1 VIHRTFQLVPGI
13 GPWREKDLWA
23 QGLSDW
29 DDLRQRG
36 TEVLPAPVLD
46 TLLQAVE
53 RAEGALQRGDAP
65 ALAALLPV
73 RAHWRLW
80 PLVRERVLCLDVE
93 ADGSVDRLLPTV
105 VGCLDPDGLHTFVAG
120 RNLDALPAHLAAHPI
135 WVTFNGTCF
144 DLPVLRRAFPELPAP
159 ELHLDLRGV
168 TRRMGLGGG
177 LKAIEDRLGIARPPH
192 LRGTSGRSAETLW
205 RAYRSSVAI
214 EVLRALVEYNLYDAL
229 QLRALG
235 DHAFNAGAN
244 RLHWPDR
251 VVPWERCEVLYDL
264 SRLPLSLSPTDAD
277 AVALARARALAELDG

>member
-1 VIHRTFQLVPGI
+1 MIRRTFQLVPSI

-23 QGLSDW
+23 RGLSDW
-29 DDLRQRG
+29 DDLRERG
-36 TEVLPAPVLD
+36 TEVLPAPLLD
-46 TLLQAVE
+46 ALLQAVE
-53 RAEGALQRGDAP
+53 RAEAALEQGDA
-65 ALAALLPV
+65 AHLAALLPV

-93 ADGSVDRLLPTV
+93 ADGSMDRLLPTV
-105 VGCLDPDGLHTFVAG
+105 VGCLDPDGLHSFVAG

-159 ELHLDLRGV
+159 ELHLDLRGL

-177 LKAIEDRLGIARPPH
+177 LKVIEDQLGIGRPPQ
-192 LRGTSGRSAETLW
+192 LRGTSGREAVALW
-205 RAYRSSVAI
+205 RAYRSSGEI
-214 EVLRALVEYNLYDAL
+214 DVLRALVEYNLYDAL
-229 QLRALG
+229 QLRAVG

-251 VVPWERCEVLYDL
+251 VVPWERGEVLYDL
-264 SRLPLSLSPTDAD
+264 SRLLLSLSPTDVD
-277 AVALARARALAELDG
+277 AAVLARARALAELDG